1 MDLEVHNGGS
11 ESNCSADGRQIVV
24 ALAGNPNVGKSTL
37 FNSLTGLNQHTGN
50 WPGKTVDLFYGI
62 VPYQGKKYSLVDLP
76 GTYSLRASSI
86 EEQVARDFIVN
97 ERPDVTVCVVDATNL
112 ERNLNLV
119 FQVRELTPNCVV
131 CLNLIDEAALR
142 GIHID
147 AARLEQELGLPVVPA
162 VARDGT
168 GLEQLMRTIAA
179 VARKADISK
188 AGELG
193 ENIEVAAESN
203 GYTREGEEA
212 DSRQDVGD
220 AEQQIHAVYQEAS
233 RIVSKAVCETAR
245 PRKDFTA
252 ILDDIVTSRRFGVPL
267 MLVLL
272 GVVLFI
278 TLYLS
283 NYVSDL
289 LFWLFSKLEDYLTAL
304 FMHLGVS
311 SWLHGILVLGVY
323 RTVTWVAA
331 VMFPPMAIFFPLF
344 TLLEDA
350 GYLPRVA
357 FNLDHIFQKCHGH
370 GKQALTMAMGFGCN
384 AVGVV
389 AARIIESPRE
399 RLIAILTNTFVP
411 CNGRFPSLL
420 LFASVF
426 YHGITR
432 VPQSATSA
440 AGHALNTGAYTQ
452 GSALMSAAVS
462 GAAVLS
468 AISIGVISTF
478 VVSYVLSKTILK
490 GVPSTFIMELPPY
503 RKPKVVQ
510 VIIRAFKDRTIFVL
524 KRAVLVAAPC
534 GAITWVLA
542 NTRLGGQT
550 LLGASAAFLN
560 PVGQML
566 GLDGVTLLAFILG
579 FPANEI
585 VIPIA
590 LMAYL
595 SQGAVSQPASIG
607 AVQSVLF
614 SHGWTWV
621 TALSAML
628 FSLLHFPC
636 GTTVYT
642 VYKETGSKKWALL
655 SIVIPVGFACT
666 VLMLLQGIVRVLS
679 GT

>member
-283 NYVSDL
+283 N
-289 LFWLFSKLEDYLTAL
+289 
-304 FMHLGVS
+304 
-311 SWLHGILVLGVY
+311 
-323 RTVTWVAA
+323 
-331 VMFPPMAIFFPLF
+331 
-344 TLLEDA
+344 
-350 GYLPRVA
+350 
-357 FNLDHIFQKCHGH
+357 
-370 GKQALTMAMGFGCN
+370 
-384 AVGVV
+384 
-389 AARIIESPRE
+389 
-399 RLIAILTNTFVP
+399 
-411 CNGRFPSLL
+411 
-420 LFASVF
+420 
-426 YHGITR
+426 
-432 VPQSATSA
+432 
-440 AGHALNTGAYTQ
+440 
-452 GSALMSAAVS
+452 
-462 GAAVLS
+462 
-468 AISIGVISTF
+468 
-478 VVSYVLSKTILK
+478 
-490 GVPSTFIMELPPY
+490 
-503 RKPKVVQ
+503 
-510 VIIRAFKDRTIFVL
+510 
-524 KRAVLVAAPC
+524 
-534 GAITWVLA
+534 
-542 NTRLGGQT
+542 
-550 LLGASAAFLN
+550 
-560 PVGQML
+560 
-566 GLDGVTLLAFILG
+566 
-579 FPANEI
+579 
-585 VIPIA
+585 
-590 LMAYL
+590 
-595 SQGAVSQPASIG
+595 
-607 AVQSVLF
+607 
-614 SHGWTWV
+614 
-621 TALSAML
+621 
-628 FSLLHFPC
+628 
-636 GTTVYT
+636 
-642 VYKETGSKKWALL
+642 
-655 SIVIPVGFACT
+655 
-666 VLMLLQGIVRVLS
+666 
-679 GT
+679 